1 VHEIDLRVVAEGFAD
16 EVRNEKE
23 FFCESLKAS
32 ERLLTDTTQLLRQRE
47 EAYNG
52 VTNEK
57 LVLEKHVEELK
68 LKLNEMINSVECT
81 EHKAKIERLEEQ
93 VKRLGD
99 QNKELADKVKTYQS
113 RYAIELGLM
122 RKTGGLIDFW
132 AGNSC

>member
-16 EVRNEKE
+16 EVRKEKE

-68 LKLNEMINSVECT
+68 LKLNEMTNPVECT
-81 EHKAKIERLEEQ
+81 EHKAKIERLEQQ
-93 VKRLGD
+93 VKPLGD

-113 RYAIELGLM
+113 RYAIELGLT
-122 RKTGGLIDFW
+122 RKAGGLIYFS
-132 AGNSC
+132 AGSSC

>member
-68 LKLNEMINSVECT
+68 LKLNEMINSVE
-81 EHKAKIERLEEQ
+81 EQ